1 MAYSVFPERLDKLD
15 TGNVEGSLGAL
26 ENYIN
31 YMQERVEFSLT
42 NMYKT
47 VQGTGVSSAEML
59 VLIAALSNSL
69 SAVTATVNQV
79 QGTVTG
85 LQTTVGN
92 HSTRLTADERT
103 LAEHAAQLAADQQA
117 LASLRTDV
125 DAAAAQAN
133 LNATAITALQGQMA
147 DMAQDISDLD
157 ARVTALEGGE

>member
-47 VQGTGVSSAEML
+47 VQGAGVSSAEML
-59 VLIAALSNSL
+59 VLIAALSNSI

-79 QGTVTG
+79 KGTVTG

-92 HSTRLTADERT
+92 HT
-103 LAEHAAQLAADQQA
+103 AQLAADQQA

-157 ARVTALEGGE
+157 ARVTALEGGK

>member
-47 VQGTGVSSAEML
+47 VQGAGVSNAEML

-92 HSTRLTADERT
+92 HT
-103 LAEHAAQLAADQQA
+103 AQLAADQQA

>member
-47 VQGTGVSSAEML
+47 VQGAGVSSAEML

-85 LQTTVGN
+85 LQTTVGG
-92 HSTRLTADERT
+92 HTT
-103 LAEHAAQLAADQQA
+103 QLAADQQA

>member
-47 VQGTGVSSAEML
+47 VQGAGVSSAEML

-92 HSTRLTADERT
+92 HT
-103 LAEHAAQLAADQQA
+103 AQLAADQQA

>member
-1 MAYSVFPERLDKLD
+1 MAYSVFPERLDKLNTED
-15 TGNVEGSLGAL
+15 VPGSLGAL
-26 ENYIN
+26 EQYIN

-47 VQGTGVSSAEML
+47 VQGAGVSSAEML

-92 HSTRLTADERT
+92 HT
-103 LAEHAAQLAADQQA
+103 AQLEADQQA

-125 DAAAAQAN
+125 DAAAASAN
-133 LNATAITALQGQMA
+133 LNAAAITALQGQMET
-147 DMAQDISDLD
+147 MAQDISDLD
-157 ARVTALEGGE
+157 RRVTALEGGGQGGL

>member
-15 TGNVEGSLGAL
+15 TSNVPGSLGAL

-47 VQGTGVSSAEML
+47 VQGAGVSSAEML

-85 LQTTVGN
+85 LQTTVGG
-92 HSTRLTADERT
+92 HTQ
-103 LAEHAAQLAADQQA
+103 QLAADQQA

-133 LNATAITALQGQMA
+133 LNATAIATIQGEMA
-147 DMAQDISDLD
+147 TMAQDISDLD
-157 ARVTALEGGE
+157 RRVTALEGGG

>member
-1 MAYSVFPERLDKLD
+1 MAYSVFPERLDKL
-15 TGNVEGSLGAL
+15 NVEDVPGSLGAL
-26 ENYIN
+26 EQYIN

-47 VQGTGVSSAEML
+47 VQGAGVSSAEML

-92 HSTRLTADERT
+92 HT
-103 LAEHAAQLAADQQA
+103 AQLEADQQA

-125 DAAAAQAN
+125 DAAAAKAN
-133 LNATAITALQGQMA
+133 LNAAAITALQGQMA
-147 DMAQDISDLD
+147 TMAQDISGMTQDISDLD
-157 ARVTALEGGE
+157 RRVTALEGGG

>member
-47 VQGTGVSSAEML
+47 VQGAGVSSAEML

-92 HSTRLTADERT
+92 HT
-103 LAEHAAQLAADQQA
+103 AQLAADQQA

-157 ARVTALEGGE
+157 ARVTALEGGK

>member
-47 VQGTGVSSAEML
+47 VQGAGVSSAEML

-69 SAVTATVNQV
+69 SAVTAAVNQV

-92 HSTRLTADERT
+92 HTT
-103 LAEHAAQLAADQQA
+103 QLAADQQA

-147 DMAQDISDLD
+147 DMAQDISDLN

>member
-47 VQGTGVSSAEML
+47 VQGAGASSAEML
-59 VLIAALSNSL
+59 VLIAALSNSI

-92 HSTRLTADERT
+92 HT
-103 LAEHAAQLAADQQA
+103 AQLAADQQA

-157 ARVTALEGGE
+157 ARVTDLEGGE

>member
-47 VQGTGVSSAEML
+47 VQGAGVSSAEML

-85 LQTTVGN
+85 LQITVGN
-92 HSTRLTADERT
+92 HT
-103 LAEHAAQLAADQQA
+103 AQLAADQQA

-125 DAAAAQAN
+125 DAAAAQAG

-157 ARVTALEGGE
+157 ARVTALEGGG

>member
-47 VQGTGVSSAEML
+47 VQGAGVSSAEML

-92 HSTRLTADERT
+92 HT
-103 LAEHAAQLAADQQA
+103 AQLAADQQA
-117 LASLRTDV
+117 LDYLRMDV

-157 ARVTALEGGE
+157 ARVTALEGGK

>member
-92 HSTRLTADERT
+92 HT
-103 LAEHAAQLAADQQA
+103 AQLAADQQA

>member
-31 YMQERVEFSLT
+31 YMQERVEFCLT

-47 VQGTGVSSAEML
+47 VQGAGVSSAEML

-92 HSTRLTADERT
+92 HT
-103 LAEHAAQLAADQQA
+103 AQLAADQQA

-133 LNATAITALQGQMA
+133 LNATAITALQGQME

>member
-47 VQGTGVSSAEML
+47 VQGAGVSSAEML
-59 VLIAALSNSL
+59 VLIAALSNSI

-92 HSTRLTADERT
+92 HT
-103 LAEHAAQLAADQQA
+103 AQLAADQQA

-157 ARVTALEGGE
+157 ARVTALEGGK

>member
-47 VQGTGVSSAEML
+47 VQGAGVSSAEML

-92 HSTRLTADERT
+92 HT
-103 LAEHAAQLAADQQA
+103 AQLAADQQA

-157 ARVTALEGGE
+157 ARVKALEGGE

>member
-47 VQGTGVSSAEML
+47 VQGAGVSSAEML

-69 SAVTATVNQV
+69 SAVTAAVNQV

-92 HSTRLTADERT
+92 HT
-103 LAEHAAQLAADQQA
+103 AQLAADQQA

-157 ARVTALEGGE
+157 ARVTALEGGK

>member
-47 VQGTGVSSAEML
+47 VQGAGVSSAEML

-92 HSTRLTADERT
+92 HT
-103 LAEHAAQLAADQQA
+103 AQLAADQQA

-147 DMAQDISDLD
+147 DMAQDISNLD
-157 ARVTALEGGE
+157 ARVKALEGGG